1 MSYDG
6 SAQNSAPHED
16 GPPESQEPH
25 DQQQSQEAREAQE
38 AQEAQEAHD
47 LHVQTMDYIA
57 AQESEEF
64 VALKR
69 SHRSF
74 VFPMAAFFI
83 IWYAVYVLLGA
94 YAHDFMAQP
103 VFGSVNLGIV
113 LGLGQFVTTFLIT
126 SIYVMY
132 ANRKLDPKAQ
142 ALRTEFE
149 AQEASS

>member
-1 MSYDG
+1 MSHEDPAH
-6 SAQNSAPHED
+6 SSAPHE
-16 GPPESQEPH
+16 GEPPEPQDPH
-25 DQQQSQEAREAQE
+25 GPRP
-38 AQEAQEAHD
+38 
-47 LHVQTMDYIA
+47 QTIDYIA
-57 AQESEEF
+57 ANESAPF

-69 SHRSF
+69 SQRSF

-113 LGLGQFVTTFLIT
+113 LGLGQFVTTFVIT
-126 SIYVMY
+126 SIYVVY

-142 ALRTEFE
+142 ALREEFE

>member
-6 SAQNSAPHED
+6 PAQNSAPHD
-16 GPPESQEPH
+16 DDPPESQEAP
-25 DQQQSQEAREAQE
+25 DQKSAREVQDT
-38 AQEAQEAHD
+38 QEAHD
-47 LHVQTMDYIA
+47 PHVQTIDYIA
-57 AQESEEF
+57 ANESEAF

-69 SHRSF
+69 SQRSF

-103 VFGSVNLGIV
+103 VFGSVNMGIV
-113 LGLGQFVTTFLIT
+113 LGLGQFLTTFIIT
-126 SIYVMY
+126 SVYVVY

-142 ALRTEFE
+142 ALRDELE

>member
-6 SAQNSAPHED
+6 PAQNSAPHD
-16 GPPESQEPH
+16 DDPPESQEAH
-25 DQQQSQEAREAQE
+25 DQQHSQEAQ
-38 AQEAQEAHD
+38 D
-47 LHVQTMDYIA
+47 PHVQAMDYVA
-57 AQESEEF
+57 AQESEPF

-69 SHRSF
+69 SQRSF

-103 VFGSVNLGIV
+103 VFGSVNMGIV
-113 LGLGQFVTTFLIT
+113 LGLGQFVTTFVIT
-126 SIYVMY
+126 SIYVVY
-132 ANRKLDPKAQ
+132 ANKKLDPKAQ
-142 ALRTEFE
+142 ALRAEFE

>member
-25 DQQQSQEAREAQE
+25 DQQQSQEAREAR
-38 AQEAQEAHD
+38 EAQEAHD
-47 LHVQTMDYIA
+47 QHDPHVQTMDYIA